1 VKSTALFTGAL
12 LTALFL
18 PAPLESALDWTVSL
32 RRAGP
37 IRVGMPLVEVLRVL
51 GDPTARLEGNVPEV
65 PLENCAYLSSKR
77 LPKGLG
83 LMFAKGR
90 VVRID
95 IYEGLIKTASG
106 AGIGDTEDRILRLYL
121 GRIRVEG
128 HHYDPD
134 GHYLNY
140 STVDSIDKDYGMV
153 FETDGKKVTSF
164 RTGTV
169 EAIDCACPLG

>member
-1 VKSTALFTGAL
+1 MSLGEVRRALGDSSARFGPDDDLDTCAN
-12 LTALFL
+12 
-18 PAPLESALDWTVSL
+18 LES
-32 RRAGP
+32 
-37 IRVGMPLVEVLRVL
+37 
-51 GDPTARLEGNVPEV
+51 
-65 PLENCAYLSSKR
+65 KH

-95 IYEGLIKTASG
+95 VDEGPIRTVSG
-106 AGIGDTEDRILRLYL
+106 AGIGDSEERILRLYP
-121 GRIRVEG
+121 GRIEVER

-140 STVDSIDKDYGMV
+140 SPVDSADKGLGMV

-164 RTGTV
+164 RTGTHAAVALV
-169 EAIDCACPLG
+169 EGCG